1 MSENCCNSDT
11 AYADEEFFR
20 NAVTKYL
27 EDERRYVEQD
37 ISEHEA
43 MSPEEKERLG
53 LLIRN
58 ALLSNGGDRT
68 SVIYET
74 PVNFTKLRPGDEVL
88 IRDVGISDRS
98 FKAIVDENAI
108 ERIALTLKS
117 SALPLVDMPTR
128 AEIRI
133 DEQNNL
139 DTLLSVVRNIVAGSR
154 GVNFMKMLG
163 GLSSPREEGRFGSIK
178 DFCDSEM
185 PVSFNEQQRRAVRMA
200 MLRPSLS
207 FVQGT
212 PGSGKTHLLSVVA
225 KAYARRA
232 KDVLVVALTHQ
243 AVNNALNKVCEIDRG
258 IPVVKIGKHFKN
270 IGLNESVAQD
280 ETFSGYIERRKKEG
294 FFGNEGHVVGMT
306 FQSALVNL
314 GMRRSA
320 FTPQIVLFDE
330 AGQVPLAHAVAVGE
344 FGCGSVIFIGD
355 DAQMPP
361 IYHAKLERDPLS
373 VSVFE
378 RIKQLFPK
386 NGRVLNVTYRMNREL
401 TQFVGDCFYRP
412 KGIEL
417 VCSEYSSDRRI
428 DEPVIEFVTCS
439 SAGSTDENLV
449 EARKAVDVAN
459 RYLDAGLPIDRIA
472 IITPYRR
479 QVRMIHKLFV
489 ESKPDSQRCPLVDT
503 VERLQGQDVDVI
515 ILSFA
520 VDDEKYF
527 ATQKSFLMNYNRL
540 NVMFSRATSKVVV
553 VSSSLVRYELASIA
567 CCAKSIRISE

>member
-11 AYADEEFFR
+11 AYDDVEAFR
-20 NAVTKYL
+20 GAVTKYL

-58 ALLSNGGDRT
+58 ALLLNDEDRT
-68 SVIYET
+68 SIIYET

-88 IRDVGISDRS
+88 IRDVGSSDRS

-117 SALPLVDMPTR
+117 STLPLVDMPTR

-139 DTLLSVVRNIVAGSR
+139 DTLLSVVRNIVDGSR

-163 GLSSPREEGRFGSIK
+163 GLSSPREEGRFGSIR

-185 PVSFNEQQRRAVRMA
+185 PVSFNEEQRRAVRMA

-212 PGSGKTHLLSVVA
+212 PGSGKTHLLAVVA
-225 KAYARRA
+225 RAYARRA

-258 IPVVKIGKHFKN
+258 IPVVKIGKQFKN
-270 IGLNESVAQD
+270 IGLNDSVAQD

-361 IYHAKLERDPLS
+361 IYHARLEKDPLS
-373 VSVFE
+373 MSVFE

-386 NGRVLNVTYRMNREL
+386 NGRVLNVTYRMNREI
-401 TQFVGDCFYRP
+401 TRFVGDCFYRP
-412 KGIEL
+412 RGIEL
-417 VCSEYSSDRRI
+417 VCSEYSSERRI
-428 DEPVIEFVTCS
+428 DDPVIEFITCS
-439 SAGSTDENLV
+439 SVGSTDENLV

-459 RYLDAGLPIDRIA
+459 RYIDAGLPIDRIA

-479 QVRMIHKLFV
+479 QVRMIHKLFG
-489 ESKPDSQRCPLVDT
+489 ESKLDSKNCPLVDT

-520 VDDEKYF
+520 VDDEVYF
-527 ATQKSFLMNYNRL
+527 AEQRAFLMNHNRL

-553 VSSSLVRYELASIA
+553 VSSQLVKEEMAMIVSRARNNL
-567 CCAKSIRISE
+567 KR